1 MVNNIQTNQSMNSFD
16 INTFMNFFD
25 WWAKQYMTTTDWTIV
40 IGSVAGGI
48 VLSRFSRFLS
58 VLSFLGLIWA
68 LYKLYEGYSLYGVVP
83 QLTVSNVYVE
93 VIK

>member
-1 MVNNIQTNQSMNSFD
+1 MANNTQTSQDMSSFD
-16 INTFMNFFD
+16 INTFMKFLD

-48 VLSRFSRFLS
+48 VLSRFFRPLS
-58 VLSFLGLIWA
+58 ALSFLGLIWA
-68 LYKLYEGYSLYGVVP
+68 LYKLYEGYSLYHVVP
-83 QLTVSNVYVE
+83 QLAVSDVYVE